1 MNPTEQ
7 VGLNTF
13 NSQPSGDTVT
23 IEINAARALNLLEDA
38 VAERGEEYKY
48 DHAAAKERRS
58 TGDWPQYGGP
68 SCFYW
73 HGESVGCIAGLALSK
88 AGVPDET
95 LDGMDHAVLNDE
107 ATGTSIASLRNWL
120 EKRGIVLSDAAV
132 SIMRVAQ
139 ESQDNSNTWGEAL
152 SEAATLRDGQI
163 DSGIEP

>member
-1 MNPTEQ
+1 M
-7 VGLNTF
+7 
-13 NSQPSGDTVT
+13 T

-48 DHAAAKERRS
+48 DHEAAKERRS

-95 LDGMDHAVLNDE
+95 LDGMDHAVLNEE
-107 ATGTSIASLRNWL
+107 ASGTSIGSLVKWL
-120 EKRGIVLSDAAV
+120 AAHDVTLSDAAV
-132 SIMRVAQ
+132 SVIRVAQ
-139 ESQDNSNTWGEAL
+139 ESQDNNSTWGQAL
-152 SEAATLRDGQI
+152 SEAAALRDGQI
-163 DSGIEP
+163 ANGIEP